1 MCCSSLSQ
9 YIYCSYDTTYEHNL
23 TVKTKPER
31 RCNTIN
37 RDQTAVSI
45 RQGNDHTNTPCSLLP
60 SFCCC
65 SDNNFPHYQEAAVT
79 MYAISHLSKKQT
91 KQQEHTHTNNNK
103 HNYKQTKN
111 NNNQKQQKPN
121 NNKKQKQRQQKQTN
135 KQTTTKQTNTHTQNK
150 QTSKQTNKTRQT
162 IPNQNQ
168 TKTNKQTKKKKEK
181 ASSKATRSGEVSCA
195 VHVCS
200 YNQSKLQHKPLFDCS
215 RGVGRT
221 SYSTNTER
229 KKNKCHCELFIHRV
243 CSFHFG
249 HKKPTNEDNA
259 PGRLCYIIMS
269 NGS

>member
-23 TVKTKPER
+23 TVKTKPEH

-79 MYAISHLSKKQT
+79 MYAISHLSKNQT
-91 KQQEHTHTNNNK
+91 KQQQEHTHKNNNK
-103 HNYKQTKN
+103 HNYKQTK
-111 NNNQKQQKPN
+111 KTTIKN
-121 NNKKQKQRQQKQTN
+121 NNKNKKIIKKKPQRQQKQTN
-135 KQTTTKQTNTHTQNK
+135 KQTTTKQTRKHKTNKQANK
-150 QTSKQTNKTRQT
+150 QTKPDKPSPTKN
-162 IPNQNQ
+162 
-168 TKTNKQTKKKKEK
+168 KTNKQTKKKKEK
-181 ASSKATRSGEVSCA
+181 ARSKATRSGEVSCA

-200 YNQSKLQHKPLFDCS
+200 YNQSKLHHKPLFDCS

-229 KKNKCHCELFIHRV
+229 KMISVTASFSSTECVRFISATKSRQT
-243 CSFHFG
+243 
-249 HKKPTNEDNA
+249 KIM
-259 PGRLCYIIMS
+259 RLDAFVT
-269 NGS
+269 